1 MIECL
6 DLSEILNVVENE
18 DTLTEWLTETGANYT
33 FGGSNTMSLVD
44 IEEFLAAIETAR
56 DEEILTAEEF
66 RKVDILIGAAQESGI
81 EFIDLES

>member
-18 DTLTEWLTETGANYT
+18 DTLIEWLTESGANYT

-56 DEEILTAEEF
+56 DENILNSDEF
-66 RKVDILIGAAQESGI
+66 LKIDILIASAQESGI